1 MLSVALELAILAR
14 RPEDWLTILLSGGF
28 GMDAAEIRRLKP
40 KLLKYLKDYCDCFG
54 RSDTR
59 RHLQTYVEGQ
69 LSKLDRK
76 SVEPMALA
84 AGVAPRT
91 LQQFLNSLEWDQEQL
106 IDIVQWRVARQ
117 HTSDRSI
124 GLIDE
129 TSCAKKGDK
138 TPGVQRQW
146 CGATGKQDNCV
157 TTVHLGYA
165 VDDFHCLLSS
175 ELFLPESW
183 AQDRARCRAAK
194 IPDEM
199 EYRPKWQ
206 IALEL
211 LDRALANGVS
221 FRYLTFDEGY
231 GGKPEFLR
239 QLAARG
245 QTYVAEVP
253 CSFTGWLQAPY
264 VTHQP
269 YRRHGRG
276 RGRAV
281 PRLGAGSTPA
291 QSVEHHLLHTPALR
305 DQAWKRWRIKDTQ
318 KGPMVWET
326 KHVQLVPKGE
336 DDLPAAPLHLI
347 VARNVRD
354 VAEVKFFLSNAP
366 PEAAQ
371 AELLHVAFSRWR
383 IERCFEDQ
391 KTELGFD
398 HFEGRSYLGLKRHQ
412 AITAVTHLFL
422 SEVHLQLRGEKPR
435 VNGLPTANRDV
446 GLDPVLGTR
455 ANRRPIDPRRRS
467 RRDPLHP
474 ATKRHGSPMPHSNH
488 TQETRRTRRS
498 AKASAQVRVE

>member
-1 MLSVALELAILAR
+1 
-14 RPEDWLTILLSGGF
+14 
-28 GMDAAEIRRLKP
+28 MDAAEIRRLKP
-40 KLLKYLKDYCDCFG
+40 RLLKHLRDYSDCFG

-59 RHLQTYVEGQ
+59 SHLTTYVQGQ

-76 SVEPMALA
+76 SVEPIALA

-106 IDIVQWRVARQ
+106 VDTLQWRVARD

-129 TSCAKKGDK
+129 TSCPKKGDK

-165 VDDFHCLLSS
+165 VDDFHCLLDS

-183 AQDRARCRAAK
+183 AEDRPRCRKAH

-199 EYRPKWQ
+199 AYRPKWQ

-211 LDRALANGVS
+211 YDHARSNGVS

-239 QLAARG
+239 QLDARE
-245 QTYVAEVP
+245 QVYVAETP
-253 CSFTGWLQAPY
+253 RTFTGWLNAPY
-264 VTHQP
+264 VTDRP
-269 YRRHGRG
+269 YRRRGRG

-281 PRLGAGSTPA
+281 PRLGAGSAAA
-291 QSVEHHLLHTPALR
+291 QSVEHHLNSTPELR
-305 DQAWKRWRIKDTQ
+305 DQAWKRFHIKDTQ
-318 KGPMVWET
+318 KGPMVWEI
-326 KHVQLVPKGE
+326 KHVQLSPKDEHG
-336 DDLPAAPLHLI
+336 LPAKTLHLI

-354 VAEVKFFLSNAP
+354 ILNVKFFVSNAP
-366 PEAAQ
+366 PETPVK
-371 AELLHVAFSRWR
+371 ELLHVAFSRWR
-383 IERCFEDQ
+383 VERCFQDQ

-398 HFEGRSYLGLKRHQ
+398 HFEGRSYLAMQRHQ
-412 AITAVTHLFL
+412 AITAVSHLFL
-422 SEVHLQLRGEKPR
+422 SETRQQLRGGKPGADR
-435 VNGLPTANRDV
+435 LSGPHRRGRARAIV
-446 GLDPVLGTR
+446 GAG
-455 ANRRPIDPRRRS
+455 ANRRPTASHSGSERTG
-467 RRDPLHP
+467 LH
-474 ATKRHGSPMPHSNH
+474 AAAQCSSAQIAHQNH
-488 TQETRRTRRS
+488 TPKTRRLGNSTNRLTPL
-498 AKASAQVRVE
+498 RVAHKLAL

>member
-1 MLSVALELAILAR
+1 
-14 RPEDWLTILLSGGF
+14 
-28 GMDAAEIRRLKP
+28 MDAAEIRRLKP
-40 KLLKYLKDYCDCFG
+40 KLLKYLEDYRDCFG

-59 RHLQTYVEGQ
+59 KHLQTYVEGQ

-76 SVEPMALA
+76 SVEPIALA

-106 IDIVQWRVARQ
+106 IDTVQWRVARQ

-129 TSCAKKGDK
+129 TSCPKKGDK

-175 ELFLPESW
+175 ELYLPESW
-183 AQDRARCRAAK
+183 AKDRARCRAAQ

-199 EYRPKWQ
+199 EYQPKWQ
-206 IALEL
+206 IALQV
-211 LDRALANGVS
+211 LDRAVANGVS

-253 CSFTGWLQAPY
+253 RTFTGWLQAPY
-264 VTHQP
+264 VTDQP
-269 YRRHGRG
+269 YRRHRRG
-276 RGRAV
+276 RGRAI

-305 DQAWKRWRIKDTQ
+305 DQTWKRWRIKDTH

-326 KHVQLVPKGE
+326 KQVRLIPKGE
-336 DDLPAAPLHLI
+336 DGLPAAPLHLI

-354 VAEVKFFLSNAP
+354 VLEVKFFVSNAP
-366 PEAAQ
+366 PETAQ

-422 SEVHLQLRGEKPR
+422 SEVQLQLRGGKPG
-435 VNGLPTANRDV
+435 VDGLSGADRNVSAGTV
-446 GLDPVLGTR
+446 VGTR
-455 ANRRPIDPRRRS
+455 SNRRPPDPRRRS
-467 RRDPLHP
+467 RRDPPH
-474 ATKRHGSPMPHSNH
+474 ATTQRHGPSLSHANH
-488 TQETRRTRRS
+488 TQETRRTRHS
-498 AKASAQVRVE
+498 PNRVAPMRMEQKLAL

>member
-1 MLSVALELAILAR
+1 
-14 RPEDWLTILLSGGF
+14 
-28 GMDAAEIRRLKP
+28 MDAAEIRRLKP
-40 KLLKYLKDYCDCFG
+40 KLLKYLRDYRDCFG

-59 RHLQTYVEGQ
+59 KHLQTYVEGQ

-76 SVEPMALA
+76 SVEPIALA

-106 IDIVQWRVARQ
+106 IDSVQWRVARQ
-117 HTSDRSI
+117 HSSDRSI

-129 TSCAKKGDK
+129 TSCPKKGDK

-146 CGATGKQDNCV
+146 CGATGKSDNCV

-183 AQDRARCRAAK
+183 AKDRARCRAAQ

-239 QLAARG
+239 QLTARG

-253 CSFTGWLQAPY
+253 RTFTGWLRAPY
-264 VTHQP
+264 VTDQP
-269 YRRHGRG
+269 YRRHRRG

-281 PRLGAGSTPA
+281 PRLSAGSAPA
-291 QSVEHHLLHTPALR
+291 QSVEHHLLQTPTLR
-305 DQAWKRWRIKDTQ
+305 DQAWKRWRIKDTH
-318 KGPMVWET
+318 KGPMIWET
-326 KHVQLVPKGE
+326 KQVQLVPKDE
-336 DDLPAAPLHLI
+336 DGLPAAPLHLI
-347 VARNVRD
+347 IARNVRD
-354 VAEVKFFLSNAP
+354 EQEVKFFVGNAP
-366 PEAAQ
+366 PETVL

-422 SEVHLQLRGEKPR
+422 AEVQRQLRGEKPG
-435 VNGLPTANRDV
+435 VDGLPSADRD
-446 GLDPVLGTR
+446 LGAGAVVATR
-455 ANRRPIDPRRRS
+455 TNRRAPDPRRRS
-467 RRDPLHP
+467 RRDPLHA
-474 ATKRHGSPMPHSNH
+474 ATQCLGASLSYANH
-488 TQETRRTRRS
+488 AQETRRTRHSYQGLAAMRM
-498 AKASAQVRVE
+498 E

>member
-1 MLSVALELAILAR
+1 
-14 RPEDWLTILLSGGF
+14 
-28 GMDAAEIRRLKP
+28 MDAAEIRRLKP
-40 KLLKYLKDYCDCFG
+40 KLLKYLEDYRDCFG

-59 RHLQTYVEGQ
+59 KHLQTYVEGQ

-76 SVEPMALA
+76 SVEPIALA

-106 IDIVQWRVARQ
+106 IDTVHWRVARQ

-129 TSCAKKGDK
+129 TSCPKKGDK

-165 VDDFHCLLSS
+165 ADDFHCLLSS

-183 AQDRARCRAAK
+183 AKDRARCRAAQ
-194 IPDEM
+194 IPDEI
-199 EYRPKWQ
+199 EYRPKWR

-239 QLAARG
+239 ELAARS
-245 QTYVAEVP
+245 QSYVAEVP
-253 CSFTGWLQAPY
+253 RSFTGWLQAPY

-281 PRLGAGSTPA
+281 PRLGAGSAPA

-318 KGPMVWET
+318 KGPIVWET
-326 KHVQLVPKGE
+326 KHVQLMPKGE
-336 DDLPAAPLHLI
+336 DGLPAAPLHLI

-354 VAEVKFFLSNAP
+354 VLEVKFFVSNAP
-366 PEAAQ
+366 PETAL

-412 AITAVTHLFL
+412 AITAASHLFL
-422 SEVHLQLRGEKPR
+422 SEVQQQLRGEKR
-435 VNGLPTANRDV
+435 GADHLPDAHRDV
-446 GLDPVLGTR
+446 GAGAVLGTGPHRR
-455 ANRRPIDPRRRS
+455 AVNPRRRS
-467 RRDPLHP
+467 RRDPLHAATQRAG
-474 ATKRHGSPMPHSNH
+474 ATKSYAN
-488 TQETRRTRRS
+488 QL
-498 AKASAQVRVE
+498 